1 LLLHKDEDPKF
12 AQLMRIKNPKNR
24 LKKLTDACKTK
35 SVCPYTGTAQPQ
47 YRLEGMKITAE
58 FKHRDEELLPEGG
71 ERKVIV
77 TAERALQILK
87 AISDEDCR
95 ALGLD
100 PEHARPDWF
109 ILQVMPVPPPP
120 VRPSVS
126 FDASTRSED
135 DLTVKLMEIVR
146 TNKNLERQEQNGAP
160 QHVILEFTELL
171 QYHIMTFMDN
181 TVAGMP
187 RALTRSGRSIKSIS
201 ERLKGKAGRIRGNLM
216 GKRVDFSARTVIT
229 PDPNLMLDELGV
241 PWSIALNMTYPET
254 VTPYNIDRLQRLV
267 ENGPHPP
274 PGETGARYIIREDG
288 QRLDLRFLKK
298 SSEKRLEYGY
308 KVERHMVNGDVVL
321 FNRQPSLHKM
331 SIMGHRVRIM
341 PYSTFRLNL
350 SVTPPYNADFDGD
363 EMNMHLPQSYETRAE
378 VKELMM
384 VPKMIVSPQANKP
397 VMAIVQDTLLG
408 CRLITKRDTF
418 ITKDVFMNIIM
429 WLEDWDGKVPKPAI
443 LKPQPLWTGKQV
455 FSMMLP
461 KVNLLRTSA
470 WAKDSDD
477 MAFSVDDTGVRIEQG

>member
-1 LLLHKDEDPKF
+1 
-12 AQLMRIKNPKNR
+12 
-24 LKKLTDACKTK
+24 
-35 SVCPYTGTAQPQ
+35 
-47 YRLEGMKITAE
+47 
-58 FKHRDEELLPEGG
+58 
-71 ERKVIV
+71 
-77 TAERALQILK
+77 
-87 AISDEDCR
+87 
-95 ALGLD
+95 
-100 PEHARPDWF
+100 
-109 ILQVMPVPPPP
+109 
-120 VRPSVS
+120 
-126 FDASTRSED
+126 
-135 DLTVKLMEIVR
+135 
-146 TNKNLERQEQNGAP
+146 
-160 QHVILEFTELL
+160 
-171 QYHIMTFMDN
+171 
-181 TVAGMP
+181 
-187 RALTRSGRSIKSIS
+187 
-201 ERLKGKAGRIRGNLM
+201 M

-254 VTPYNIDRLQRLV
+254 VTPYNVERLQQLV
-267 ENGPHPP
+267 DNGPHPP

-461 KVNLLRTSA
+461 TLREVTSC
-470 WAKDSDD
+470 WRSPGTPSWPQNNEVKEEY
-477 MAFSVDDTGVRIEQG
+477 FKITTFK